1 MRGFVVIEGL
11 IGVGKTS
18 LCRALEAEHG
28 ARLVLEPAETNPFL
42 ELFYG
47 DPARYALP
55 VQLTYLLQRW
65 RQQDRIRQGDLFGPF
80 VVSDYCFAKDRLFAE
95 KTLAPDELGVY
106 EQVERSLGARAPTPD
121 LLVYLEAPLRVIQE
135 RILRRNAPGE
145 RAITAAYLEDLAARY
160 ETLLARWRTSPVLR
174 IDNAALDV
182 IGDDAARTEIFD
194 RIGRALAGARA
205 DREAPYDAQ
214 PSLFPV
220 RSR

>member
-65 RQQDRIRQGDLFGPF
+65 RQQDRIRQGDLFGPL

-95 KTLAPDELGVY
+95 KTLAADELAIY
-106 EQVERSLGARAPTPD
+106 EQVERSLGARAPVPD
-121 LLVYLEAPLRVIQE
+121 LLVYLEAPLPVVQE

-160 ETLLARWRTSPVLR
+160 ETLLARWRACPVLR
-174 IDNAALDV
+174 IDNRGLD
-182 IGDDAARTEIFD
+182 IIADDRARSDVFD
-194 RIGRALAGARA
+194 RIEAALAGARGERVRA
-205 DREAPYDAQ
+205 EGGQ
-214 PSLFPV
+214 QTLFPP
-220 RSR
+220 RP